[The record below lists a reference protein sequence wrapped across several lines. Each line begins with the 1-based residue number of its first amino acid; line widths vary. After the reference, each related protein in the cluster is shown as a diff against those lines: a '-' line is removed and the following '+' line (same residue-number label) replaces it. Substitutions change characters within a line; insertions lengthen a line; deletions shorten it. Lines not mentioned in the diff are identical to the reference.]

1 MIFVHRSA
9 SAPPFRRGGLNN
21 QRPIFTNCPAAFQ
34 VARRLLPKVH
44 GPVTKAFHGWAQ
56 RQFKASSEDATRRRL
71 ATPAECANGEC
82 YVAQVGMADPT
93 ALPTPMSAPFVI
105 GAVTLFG
112 ITLDDAEASKAV
124 LQNAVADV
132 AGVEPDA
139 VTITGVASARR
150 RLQGGVVLDYVIQTA
165 GNAEATDVSTA
176 LDAAAD
182 DPSLVDTAI
191 AAAAAAAGAEE
202 VFAGVTTEDITNDI
216 AVSAP
221 PTPLPTK
228 LPTPAP
234 TVPPTMITYAPT
246 QAPTTKPSSAPTADC
261 LLVLRVCNRHQNS
274 APTRPHRIPRTRHAH
289 QQINNVLG
297 PMRADY
303 VDM

>member
-1 MIFVHRSA
+1 M
-9 SAPPFRRGGLNN
+9 GLATGDKCITGP
-21 QRPIFTNCPAAFQ
+21 QICPDQPGPTNCPAAFQ

-44 GPVTKAFHGWAQ
+44 GPVTRAFHGWAQ
-56 RQFKASSEDATRRRL
+56 RRFKASSEATRRRL

-82 YVAQVGMADPT
+82 YVAQVGVADPTAAPT

-150 RLQGGVVLDYVIQTA
+150 RLQTGVVLDYVIQTA

-202 VFAGVTTEDITNDI
+202 DLGDWRVDGVTDMRYMFFLASAFDQDLGWCVDNGVVLTGAFDNTPCTSTSCGVTQGSLP
-216 AVSAP
+216 VSASSATYLGGRAASRSP
-221 PTPLPTK
+221 PSLPRRGPTP
-228 LPTPAP
+228 
-234 TVPPTMITYAPT
+234 V
-246 QAPTTKPSSAPTADC
+246 
-261 LLVLRVCNRHQNS
+261 
-274 APTRPHRIPRTRHAH
+274 
-289 QQINNVLG
+289 
-297 PMRADY
+297 
-303 VDM
+303 